1 MWLQQ
6 LINGLTI
13 GGVYAL
19 ISIGLTMVYGVLKI
33 IHVAHAG
40 VYVIGAYTG
49 LYVYSMT
56 HNFLLAL
63 LLSMV
68 VSAFFGVLI
77 QNYVYFPLLK
87 YPSIVPLIAS
97 IGIFISIGEGIRL
110 IFGPYIK
117 SFPNG
122 LFSEKYHIGSANL
135 SGTQLTVLILSFV
148 FIFILWYITERTKFG
163 ISLKAVSQDMEM
175 AEVMSIDSK
184 RVTLITFAIGSA
196 LAGIAGLLVGIY
208 FNSVYPAMGDM
219 PAYKSLAIIVVG
231 GMGNIW
237 GTFYAAIIVGL
248 IETILIGI
256 LSVPLPRDSLAFIFM
271 IIVLMIK
278 PEGLSFLFNKR

>member
-40 VYVIGAYTG
+40 VYVIGAYAG
-49 LYVYSMT
+49 LYTYNIT
-56 HNFLLAL
+56 HSFFLAL
-63 LLSMV
+63 IFSMI
-68 VSAFFGVLI
+68 VSAFFGILI
-77 QNYVYFPLLK
+77 QNYIYFPLIK
-87 YPSIVPLIAS
+87 YPPIIPLIAS
-97 IGIFISIGEGIRL
+97 IGIFITIEEGVRL

-117 SFPNG
+117 SFPAG
-122 LFSEKYHIGSANL
+122 LFNTKYHIGSANL
-135 SGTQLTVLILSFV
+135 SGTQLTVLLLSFI
-148 FIFILWYITERTKFG
+148 FIFILWYITEHTKFG
-163 ISLKAVSQDMEM
+163 VSLKAVSQDMEM
-175 AEVMSIDSK
+175 AEVMSINSK

-208 FNSVYPAMGDM
+208 FNSVYPSMGGM
-219 PAYKSLAIIVVG
+219 PAYKALAIIVVG

-237 GTFYAAIIVGL
+237 GTFYAAIIIGL
-248 IETILIGI
+248 IETILIGTLNI
-256 LSVPLPRDSLAFIFM
+256 PLPRDSLAFIFM

>member
-1 MWLQQ
+1 VWIQQ
-6 LINGLTI
+6 IINGLTI

-19 ISIGLTMVYGVLKI
+19 ISIGLTMIYGVLKI

-49 LYVYSMT
+49 LYVYVAT

-63 LLSMV
+63 IMAMI

-77 QNYVYFPLLK
+77 QNYIYFPLLK
-87 YPSIVPLIAS
+87 YPPIVPLIAS
-97 IGIFISIGEGIRL
+97 IGIFISIEEGIRL
-110 IFGPYIK
+110 LFGPYIK
-117 SFPNG
+117 SFPG
-122 LFSEKYHIGSANL
+122 EIFPAKYHIGNANL
-135 SGTQLTVLILSFV
+135 SGTQLTVLVLSFV
-148 FIFILWYITERTKFG
+148 FIIILWYITEKTKFG
-163 ISLKAVSQDMEM
+163 VSLKAVSQDMEM
-175 AEVMSIDSK
+175 AEVMSINSK
-184 RVTLITFAIGSA
+184 SVTLITFAIGSA

-208 FNSVYPAMGDM
+208 FNSVYPAMGGM

-237 GTFYAAIIVGL
+237 GTFYAAIAVGL
-248 IETILIGI
+248 IETILIGT
-256 LSVPLPRDSLAFIFM
+256 LSIPLPRDSLAFIFM
-271 IIVLMIK
+271 IIILMIK